1 MRASEPGRSV
11 ASRVLTVLEVF
22 ETRGPHLSLS
32 QISEHS
38 GLPVSTTHRIV
49 AELHG
54 WGALSRDA
62 QGRYQIGLRL
72 WELGQN
78 AGRRL
83 RETARPFLQDL
94 FSLTGETA
102 HLAVR
107 EGDEAL
113 YVDRI
118 YGSKRVPRASR
129 IGGRLPLHATAVGK
143 VMLAYEAP
151 WFREAYLRGTLQQ
164 LTEFTHVDAAVLG
177 VELDQIAARGYAVT
191 GEEARVGACSIAV
204 PVGTPR
210 VGGSGAALNAGI
222 DGGRS
227 AASDDSENRG
237 STQVSAAIGIVA
249 LSSQLSTLPS
259 HLPVL
264 QGIARRIDAA
274 IRYHTPITHFR

>member
-1 MRASEPGRSV
+1 MRNNDPARTVAGRML
-11 ASRVLTVLEVF
+11 AVLEVF
-22 ETRGPHLSLS
+22 ETHGPLLSLS
-32 QISEHS
+32 EIAEYAS
-38 GLPVSTTHRIV
+38 LPVSTTHRV
-49 AELHG
+49 VGELSR
-54 WGALSRDA
+54 WGALTRDG

-94 FSLTGETA
+94 FSLTGQTA

-118 YGSKRVPRASR
+118 YSSKRVPRASR

-143 VMLAYEAP
+143 VMLAYEEP
-151 WFREAYLRGTLQQ
+151 WFREAYLEGALKPM
-164 LTEFTHVDAAVLG
+164 TEFTHVDEKALRE
-177 VELDQIAARGYAVT
+177 ELIEIAQQGYAVA

-204 PVGTPR
+204 PVKIMPEDRAGSS
-210 VGGSGAALNAGI
+210 VGVAPG
-222 DGGRS
+222 
-227 AASDDSENRG
+227 
-237 STQVSAAIGIVA
+237 AAIGIVSLA
-249 LSSQLSTLPS
+249 SQLPTITQ

-264 QGIARRIDAA
+264 QGVSRRIEGEIQRRSPAT
-274 IRYHTPITHFR
+274 RFH